1 VPLTPFLSCATQASR
16 VKADK
21 EIKNARQQ
29 ARKHAAMRLDC
40 MTKELSVP
48 LREMVEGYRQQVGVG
63 NNKQH

>member
-1 VPLTPFLSCATQASR
+1 
-16 VKADK
+16 VKVDK

-63 NNKQH
+63 NNKQR